1 MSAAEIW
8 KMVFDSHRPWMLSAN
23 GTIFTYEKEGVVPGL
38 LSRWYSDRK
47 VMQKKLKESTTEED
61 RDYWDKRQ
69 LVRKI
74 LLNSAYGA
82 LLNEHCRFYDKRI
95 GQSVTLSGRQIVRHM
110 MSTINET
117 IAGEYSHDG
126 AAIVYGDTD
135 SCYFT
140 AYPTLSS
147 QIANG
152 ELEWNKETC
161 IGLYDSIADQ
171 ANETFPGF
179 MERAFHAPRK
189 NGEIIKAGR
198 ELIGDRSIFITK
210 KRYAINIFDK
220 EGKRKDKDG
229 KLGDIKAMGL
239 DLKRADTP
247 KYVQEFLL
255 NVLTMVIQEGKSR
268 EEVIE
273 VVKTFKNKLSEQ
285 DSWTKGSPKGV
296 NRLTY
301 YGDLEAKSAKGREN
315 MPGHVRAALNY
326 NYLRRVYNDQ
336 YSQKIVD
343 GMKVVVCKLKD
354 NPLGFTSIAYPT
366 DEMRLPSWFCE
377 LPFDDVEMEKILV
390 DEKIDNLLGV
400 LNWDIRSNTNVKST
414 FDELFTFG

>member
-1 MSAAEIW
+1 
-8 KMVFDSHRPWMLSAN
+8 
-23 GTIFTYEKEGVVPGL
+23 
-38 LSRWYSDRK
+38 
-47 VMQKKLKESTTEED
+47 
-61 RDYWDKRQ
+61 
-69 LVRKI
+69 
-74 LLNSAYGA
+74 
-82 LLNEHCRFYDKRI
+82 
-95 GQSVTLSGRQIVRHM
+95 
-110 MSTINET
+110 
-117 IAGEYSHDG
+117 
-126 AAIVYGDTD
+126 
-135 SCYFT
+135 
-140 AYPTLSS
+140 
-147 QIANG
+147 
-152 ELEWNKETC
+152 
-161 IGLYDSIADQ
+161 
-171 ANETFPGF
+171 

-255 NVLTMVIQEGKSR
+255 NVLTMVIQEGKPR

>member
-1 MSAAEIW
+1 
-8 KMVFDSHRPWMLSAN
+8 
-23 GTIFTYEKEGVVPGL
+23 
-38 LSRWYSDRK
+38 
-47 VMQKKLKESTTEED
+47 
-61 RDYWDKRQ
+61 
-69 LVRKI
+69 
-74 LLNSAYGA
+74 
-82 LLNEHCRFYDKRI
+82 
-95 GQSVTLSGRQIVRHM
+95 
-110 MSTINET
+110 
-117 IAGEYSHDG
+117 
-126 AAIVYGDTD
+126 
-135 SCYFT
+135 
-140 AYPTLSS
+140 
-147 QIANG
+147 
-152 ELEWNKETC
+152 
-161 IGLYDSIADQ
+161 
-171 ANETFPGF
+171 
-179 MERAFHAPRK
+179 
-189 NGEIIKAGR
+189 
-198 ELIGDRSIFITK
+198 
-210 KRYAINIFDK
+210 
-220 EGKRKDKDG
+220 
-229 KLGDIKAMGL
+229 
-239 DLKRADTP
+239 
-247 KYVQEFLL
+247 
-255 NVLTMVIQEGKSR
+255 MVIQEGKPR